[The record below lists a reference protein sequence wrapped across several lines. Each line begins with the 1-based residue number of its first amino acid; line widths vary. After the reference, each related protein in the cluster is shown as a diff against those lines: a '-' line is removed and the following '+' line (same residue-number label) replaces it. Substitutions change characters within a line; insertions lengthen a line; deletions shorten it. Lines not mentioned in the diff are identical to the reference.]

1 MVLMSGL
8 ISNRI
13 ASDVNVK
20 VIGLSPEKI
29 EFTITEHQRYLEQ
42 IDGFEVVGI
51 ATNRVEA
58 EVQLSLLAPDLI
70 LLDGG

>member
-1 MVLMSGL
+1 MSGL
-8 ISNRI
+8 ISNRT

>member
-1 MVLMSGL
+1 MSGL